1 MLFSFSEAQFCFR
14 GSTGYAFPILGST
27 ALLLLYL
34 GMCFL
39 IFGKQKLRFSW
50 KHGLCFFFKCASILP
65 ENGSTGCAFLSFFE
79 DQGCAFPFVKKSQL
93 WFFFFGNHRCASH
106 TSTYCSSREKARLP
120 GKKVEQDLGKKN
132 EKPKKYLKSAPVR
145 DTWRWLGQKW
155 PLERVPLDSCSLN
168 FKKKKR

>member
-79 DQGCAFPFVKKSQL
+79 DRSLDMERQHAGANFICGSGGGSQVPETPSVPTAGVSASSASMGGTAAFLAASPLPWPDLLAGRGRLRHVK
-93 WFFFFGNHRCASH
+93 HRGGQ
-106 TSTYCSSREKARLP
+106 STAY
-120 GKKVEQDLGKKN
+120 
-132 EKPKKYLKSAPVR
+132 
-145 DTWRWLGQKW
+145 
-155 PLERVPLDSCSLN
+155 
-168 FKKKKR
+168 